1 MPTDEAGRHLID
13 TAEVAR
19 RLGVRTE
26 TVYAYVSRG
35 RLHPVPV
42 DGERR
47 SHFDPAEVDALAGR
61 AVRPR
66 SRRRPLEIETAVTA
80 ISPTGHRYRGL
91 AATELSR
98 SRRFEEVAE
107 WLWTGRWP
115 DPPPT
120 WSVEPKLAEAARA
133 ATDALDPRLARP
145 IDRLRLA
152 LGAASSRDP
161 WRFDLSPESV
171 TTSARSTI
179 TATVLALPTRGPA
192 LDDAHLA
199 ARLWP
204 RCTGSDAT
212 PELIELLDAALV
224 LLADHELA
232 GSTFAARI
240 AASFR
245 ADLGSV
251 LGAAFGP
258 FAGPRHGAMSIAV
271 EELLAGVEA
280 HGAEPAL
287 AHWLSRHDLVPG
299 LGHPLYPD
307 GDPRA
312 AELLDRLRRV
322 VDGPELEAAEA
333 VIASCGRRGLPPPNV
348 DLAIGT
354 LSRSTAMV
362 PGAAQACFAVAR
374 MAGWVAHALEE
385 YERPSELRPRARY
398 VGAAPAEGEPVR

>member
-42 DGERR
+42 NGERR

-66 SRRRPLEIETAVTA
+66 SRRRPLEIETAVTS
-80 ISPTGHRYRGL
+80 ISATGHRYRGL
-91 AATELSR
+91 DAAALSR
-98 SRRFEEVAE
+98 DRSFEEVAE
-107 WLWTGRWP
+107 WLWTGQWP
-115 DPPPT
+115 DEPAP
-120 WSVEPKLAEAARA
+120 WRVEPKLAEAALA
-133 ATDALDPRLARP
+133 SVDALDPQLARP

-152 LGAASSRDP
+152 LGAASACDP
-161 WRFDLSPESV
+161 WRFDLSPASV

-179 TATVLALPTRGPA
+179 AATVLALPTFGPE
-192 LDDAHLA
+192 LDDRRMA

-204 RCTGSDAT
+204 RCTAAHAD
-212 PELIELLDAALV
+212 PRLVELVDAALV

-287 AHWLSRHDLVPG
+287 AQWLSRHDLVPG
-299 LGHPLYPD
+299 LGHPLYVD

-312 AELLDRLRRV
+312 AELLDRLRAV
-322 VDGPELEAAEA
+322 VDGPELDAAEA
-333 VIASCGRRGLPPPNV
+333 LIESCARRGMPPPNV
-348 DLAIGT
+348 DLAIGA

-362 PGAAQACFAVAR
+362 PGAAQALFAVAR

-385 YERPSELRPRARY
+385 YERPSQLRPRARY
-398 VGAAPAEGEPVR
+398 VGVTAE